1 MLSHCSF
8 EMTDEI
14 TYFYTPMN
22 PKLSLALG
30 IVCISF
36 SPIFVK
42 LADASPVVCAF
53 YRILFGWIFLLPY
66 CLNKKNINIKR
77 KDLAL
82 ALIGGLVFAADIT
95 LWNVSLKMIS
105 ATVSTLLANLAPV
118 WVGLISY
125 ILFRKK
131 AGSLFWIG
139 TGVAVAGMLI
149 LVGLRDV
156 LHLQFG
162 LGFVFAVVAS
172 MLYAIYILITKNILK
187 RIGTITFMF
196 YNMLAALVFLFIIC
210 LINGDTLIHYS
221 ATNWLYFAGMG
232 IVCQLLGWL
241 AINYSIRYLESTKVA
256 ITLLSQTVVAAVL
269 AGILL
274 NEILGLHEIIGSL
287 VVLAGI
293 AITFLKP
300 QTVK

>member
-1 MLSHCSF
+1 
-8 EMTDEI
+8 
-14 TYFYTPMN
+14 MN

-30 IVCISF
+30 ILCISL

-53 YRILFGWIFLLPY
+53 YRIVFGWIFLLPY
-66 CLNKKNINIKR
+66 CLNKKNLKIKR
-77 KDLAL
+77 KDLIL
-82 ALIGGLVFAADIT
+82 ALIGGLIFAADIT
-95 LWNVSLKMIS
+95 LWNLSLKMIS

-125 ILFRKK
+125 FLFRKK
-131 AGSLFWIG
+131 VEKLFWIG
-139 TGVAVAGMLI
+139 TGVAIAGMLI
-149 LVGLRDV
+149 LVGLRHV

-162 LGFVFAVVAS
+162 LGFVLAVVAS

-196 YNMLAALVFLFIIC
+196 YNMLAALIFLFAIC
-210 LINGDTLIHYS
+210 LVNNDDLIHYS
-221 ATNWLYFAGMG
+221 AANWFYFAGMG
-232 IVCQLLGWL
+232 IICQLLGWL
-241 AINYSIRYLESTKVA
+241 AINYSIRYIDSTRVS

-269 AGILL
+269 AAVML
-274 NEILGLHEIIGSL
+274 NEILGTHEIIGSL
-287 VVLAGI
+287 IVLAGI

-300 QTVK
+300 QTAK